1 MHRYQTDPA
10 EIYRQSF
17 DTIRREADLS
27 AFSRSAQAIAERM
40 IHACGQVDLVD
51 DLVIT
56 AGARRAGTPA
66 LASGAPILCDSAMV
80 AAGLTDK
87 IENKKVVRISALA
100 TRRQERRR
108 KTTRSAAQ
116 VDSWLPDLSGAIVLI
131 GNAPTA
137 LFRLLE
143 LIEEY
148 PDKQPALLIAC
159 PVGFV
164 GAAESKE
171 ALIEAWPEAPFV
183 TVKGRRGGTP
193 MTAAALNACALS
205 PEA

>member
-1 MHRYQTDPA
+1 MFTYETNPE

-17 DTIRREADLS
+17 RTIRAEADLGG
-27 AFSRSAQAIAERM
+27 FSRNDAMIAERM

-56 AGARRAGTPA
+56 AGARRAGTQA
-66 LASGAPILCDSAMV
+66 LANRVPIFCDSAMV
-80 AAGLTDK
+80 AAGLSEK
-87 IENKKVVRISALA
+87 ITNVKVVKIAALETMRKA
-100 TRRQERRR
+100 RDL

-116 VDSWLPDLSGAIVLI
+116 VDLWGAEANGAIVLI

-143 LIEEY
+143 LEIR
-148 PDKQPALLIAC
+148 PALLIAC

-164 GAAESKE
+164 GAQESKD
-171 ALIEAWPEAPFV
+171 ALIKIWPDFPFV
-183 TVKGRRGGTP
+183 TLKGRRGGTP
-193 MTAAALNACALS
+193 MTAAALNACALTHD
-205 PEA
+205 